1 MAFFLGD
8 TCLQRKTRRD
18 LMKDGTYRFA
28 KFELKLPEG
37 ELRSEGSVIKLQEKP
52 LLLLCTLLE
61 HSPHIVS
68 REQLRERM
76 WDRRTVVDY
85 EQGINV
91 AIKKVRS
98 ALSDSAAQP
107 KLIETVARKGYR
119 LLVAVEEID
128 GFDRDS
134 APSPVQPVAST
145 LHESVQRRRRRLQLT
160 AATAVAGVLALAI
173 GLFSYQQRR
182 SVQPRQIQALAVL
195 PLRNLSPDRDQDYF
209 ADGITDEIT
218 TNLAQTLPLRVIS
231 RTSVQ
236 RYQNTD
242 KPIRQIAG
250 ELGVDALV
258 EGTVQRSGDKVSIN
272 VQLID
277 ATEDRHLWAEK
288 YERRI
293 DDVFHIEDELS
304 RAIAETIGG
313 KLVARPPT
321 ADPHSVDPKVYEL
334 LLLGRYHLSKRSA
347 VEMDKAENYFR
358 QLLELDPSY
367 APAYA
372 GLADIY
378 LLRPSYDAVQ
388 LTANFDKAE
397 RSARRAI
404 ELDDTLAD
412 PHATLGL
419 IHLNTDQN
427 PVSSEAEFSKALALN
442 PNHAKAHHWFA
453 YHLLFF
459 DKPER
464 ALAEI
469 ETARQLD
476 PLSVIINA
484 DAGHMLCAAR
494 HYDEA
499 RDRLKRAIELQPDL
513 GQPHSTLALVE
524 FETNHPAEAIKEA
537 HIGLTLDP
545 HNSRTMAEAGYVL
558 ASTGRTEEARR
569 LLDILDDLAGSGLA
583 PFTMPA
589 MVNIGLGQRDAA
601 LASLA
606 RVPLTQGGAAMR
618 GLNQW
623 HAFDQISNDSRFKQ
637 LQARTH

>member
-1 MAFFLGD
+1 
-8 TCLQRKTRRD
+8 
-18 LMKDGTYRFA
+18 MKDGTYRFA
-28 KFELKLPEG
+28 NFELKLPEG

-61 HSPHIVS
+61 HSQRIVS

-91 AIKKVRS
+91 AIKKVRA
-98 ALSDSAAQP
+98 ALGDSATQP

-119 LLVAVEEID
+119 LLVPVAEID
-128 GFDRDS
+128 GDTAA
-134 APSPVQPVAST
+134 APNPVQPAGLSPDKS
-145 LHESVQRRRRRLQLT
+145 ERPRRRLYLT
-160 AATAVAGVLALAI
+160 AAATAAGVLALAV
-173 GLFSYQQRR
+173 GLFSLQQRGP
-182 SVQPRQIQALAVL
+182 VQSRQIHALAVL

-242 KPIRQIAG
+242 KPIQQIAG

-258 EGTVQRSGDKVSIN
+258 EGTVQRFGDKISIN

-313 KLVARPPT
+313 KLAARPPT

-347 VEMDKAENYFR
+347 VEMDQAENYFR
-358 QLLELDPSY
+358 RLLELDPSY

-378 LLRPSYDAVQ
+378 LLRPSYDAVE
-388 LTANFDKAE
+388 LTANFDKAA
-397 RSARRAI
+397 RAARRAI

-494 HYDEA
+494 HYEEA
-499 RDRLKRAIELQPDL
+499 RDRLKRAIELQPEL

-524 FETNHPAEAIKEA
+524 FETNHPAEAVEEA

-558 ASTGRTEEARR
+558 ASTGQTEEARR
-569 LLDILDDLAGSGLA
+569 LLDTLDDLAGRGLA

-589 MVNIGLGQRDAA
+589 MVNIGLGRRDAA

-637 LQARTH
+637 LQARTR